1 MTSQDIYNRGYNL
14 MITALVLLPGL
25 AFGSVILN
33 EPDLN
38 DKIDDGVLLFS
49 GVLILI
55 WYLIGQN
62 RFSRSMVP
70 LGFVVLSIAGQIA
83 GVLIEKDDKEAFGD
97 NIGGMIIFVGVAALG
112 VFRDGPHALT
122 SVRSG

>member
-1 MTSQDIYNRGYNL
+1 MTPQQVYNRGYNL

-33 EPDLN
+33 EADFN
-38 DKIDDGVLLFS
+38 DKIDDVVLLTS

-55 WYLIGQN
+55 WYLVGRS
-62 RFSRSMVP
+62 RFTRSLVP

-97 NIGGMIIFVGVAALG
+97 NIGGMIIFVCVFAL
-112 VFRDGPHALT
+112 ALYQY
-122 SVRSG
+122 VRPLNIES

>member
-1 MTSQDIYNRGYNL
+1 MTPQQVYNRGYNL

-33 EPDLN
+33 EADFN
-38 DKIDDGVLLFS
+38 DKIDDAVLLAS

-55 WYLIGQN
+55 WYLVGRS
-62 RFSRSMVP
+62 RFTRSLVP

-97 NIGGMIIFVGVAALG
+97 NIGGMIIFVCVLVLALYQY
-112 VFRDGPHALT
+112 FRPLKIE
-122 SVRSG
+122 S

>member
-97 NIGGMIIFVGVAALG
+97 NIGGMIIFVGVAALA
-112 VFRDGPHALT
+112 FYQYWRALK
-122 SVRSG
+122 VEI